1 MGSGPGGASA
11 ARALAEGGKKVMVVE
26 EGPAESRF
34 RPNQAHTM
42 RYHMQEGGSMV
53 ALGSAAVSVA
63 AGRGV
68 GGGSL
73 INSAICW
80 RTPDHVLD
88 GWEAVLGGDDR
99 FSPAHMGPVFEEIE
113 EIIQVVE
120 TPDHIAGENN
130 RIIVRGAEA
139 LGLPGGLLRRNTPRC
154 QGCGIC
160 NFGCPSGGKASMDL
174 NLLPMARA
182 AGTIIQADTKV
193 TGILVRSERAAGV
206 TGEVRH
212 PDTGEVVGQLTVEA
226 DAVVI
231 AAGAVGTPRLL
242 LQAGL

>member
-1 MGSGPGGASA
+1 
-11 ARALAEGGKKVMVVE
+11 
-26 EGPAESRF
+26 
-34 RPNQAHTM
+34 
-42 RYHMQEGGSMV
+42 
-53 ALGSAAVSVA
+53 LGSAAVSVA

-80 RTPDHVLD
+80 RTPDHVLE
-88 GWEAVLGGDDR
+88 GWTPILGGDDR
-99 FSPAHMGPVFEEIE
+99 FSPENMAPVFDEIE
-113 EIIQVVE
+113 EIIEVVD
-120 TPDHIAGENN
+120 TPDSIAGENN

-160 NFGCPSGGKASMDL
+160 NFGCPSGGKASMDM

-182 AGTIIQADTKV
+182 AGTIIQADTRV
-193 TGILVRSERAAGV
+193 DEVLLEGGRAVGIRGR
-206 TGEVRH
+206 VRH
-212 PDTGEVVGQLTVEA
+212 PDTSEEVGQLTVLA
-226 DAVVI
+226 DAVVV

-242 LQAGL
+242 LEAGLGAQLGPAVGKGLHLHPGNGVFGWREEPVNMWLGATQGAYFEDPALPGV